1 MKAKHSVSE
10 EEIKEAILKYPG
22 PFVTPKRIY
31 RQLSSRTRPEGE
43 EVGKQMTRLQEV
55 NLGTLFRVD
64 RSYYF
69 YKARLPSEEIGDTLA
84 TFNVS
89 VAEYTEN
96 FNKIDSGLTDLQRD
110 SATRSHPNGEQYDEY
125 IVSASQNSQTPK

>member
-1 MKAKHSVSE
+1 MQAKHNVGE
-10 EEIKEAILKYPG
+10 EEIKEAILKHPG

-31 RQLSSRTRPEGE
+31 RQFSSRTRPEGE
-43 EVGKQMTRLQEV
+43 EVRKQMARLQEV
-55 NLGTLFRVD
+55 NLGTLLHVD

-69 YKARLPSEEIGDTLA
+69 YKALPSEEIGDTLA

-96 FNKIDSGLTDLQRD
+96 FNKIDNGLTDLQRD
-110 SATRSHPNGEQYDEY
+110 SAIRSHPNGEQYDEY
-125 IVSASQNSQTPK
+125 IVSASQNSQTLE